1 MTIRAKRS
9 SRFIDVPVQ
18 DVTLRIAG
26 PEDLYEQARAVG
38 MSFWEQIQSYAVRN
52 KAFAT
57 SKGPLELPEDSPI
70 LVREMAVLA
79 ASAGVGPMFT
89 FQGALTDFVG
99 RTLGGGQHEL
109 TVVCGGDHFLHVRHR
124 SRISVRPPDGVRPAI
139 GVVVSP
145 ELGPQGLYSSVGA
158 GPGAVGYLGPGDGIA
173 VLATSCILA
182 DAAAAAAAAMLR
194 RRDSL
199 REALAYLQRIRGV
212 HGAVLVRGEHLGVAG
227 ALELA
232 A

>member
-1 MTIRAKRS
+1 MAIRAKRGG
-9 SRFIDVPVQ
+9 RFIDVPVQ
-18 DVTLRIAG
+18 DLTLRIAG
-26 PEDLYEQARAVG
+26 PGDLYEEARAVG
-38 MSFWEQIQSYAVRN
+38 LSFWEQIQSYAVRN

-57 SKGPLELPEDSPI
+57 SKGPLTVPEDVPL
-70 LVREMAVLA
+70 LVREMAALA
-79 ASAGVGPMFT
+79 ARAGVGPMFT

-99 RTLGGGQHEL
+99 RTLGGRLREL

-124 SRISVRPPDGVRPAI
+124 SRISVRPADGVRPAI

-158 GPGAVGYLGPGDGIA
+158 GPGTVGHLGPGDGIA

-182 DAAAAAAAAMLR
+182 DAAAAAGAAILR
-194 RRDSL
+194 RRDSMRL
-199 REALAYLQRIRGV
+199 ALAYIQRIRGV
-212 HGAVLVRGEHLGVAG
+212 HGAVLLRGEHVGVAG